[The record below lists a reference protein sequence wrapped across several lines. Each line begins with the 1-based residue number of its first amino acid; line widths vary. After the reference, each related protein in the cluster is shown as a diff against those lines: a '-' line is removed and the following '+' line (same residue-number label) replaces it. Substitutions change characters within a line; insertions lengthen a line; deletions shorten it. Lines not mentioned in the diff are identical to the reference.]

1 MSNITPIFKEIE
13 DLIESGNGDK
23 CMLNILI
30 DTFKSKELIKNEEE
44 LSRKYN
50 TLKSFLENIINEIDK
65 LANEIRN
72 HEVLIS
78 VKNQKTLRTCYQILT
93 SFGIS
98 PCLIPGLGISLS
110 KRCVS
115 AQLLPQIVLSDEQK
129 YEILTICT
137 DFLYRSYDVPVLKSI
152 IITLHLSDYLAA
164 LIQLAFAPLKKPGV
178 YSKFIM
184 TEELYEKLNYDRQKY
199 VNIYEY
205 LVNNCF
211 QPMLMK
217 ELLVL
222 QSITDPLP
230 PPFAKRVIAK
240 EMSRRLTMPGGL
252 LSLIRCFIETID
264 LDTGVEWKKI
274 DMICK
279 IVCIKHGNMTEKDYL
294 KNITSQ
300 LKQILLLNN
309 AHYLATATSC
319 LLNLLEKFGGNECV
333 IDLAK
338 EVLKSLDYETLLIK
352 CEYPG
357 TIILTPQEVD
367 HYINIFH
374 ACTSLLNTD
383 IPPDYI
389 SSNLYVLFLLKIK
402 CTKDETK
409 SKLSHIILKGLEV
422 LSHIQLK
429 NIIEK
434 FLFGWEHTKPLDLVI
449 EEYDAGLAIK
459 CSGSHIDHQ
468 LDAAAEHFLDI
479 FEITANNVLVENL
492 FECCLQIF
500 ININDKKQKAKK
512 ANVLQMTQHVKDE
525 CELLTAND
533 EKYAQMLQILAV
545 ISSSQ
550 KVLTALK
557 ANPWIVLNFLE
568 NLFSSNNDNSNDEC
582 KTIALVLL
590 NTILANIPKTNE
602 LEQRLHK
609 LLPILKQMSEDS
621 SEYVSI
627 LCKETVSL
635 ILSEF
640 PTKQQSAYEKAHSDV
655 FDNLL
660 PVRAHGI
667 MELTKLID
675 KSDLET
681 LSKRH
686 YIFCLLQEQLK
697 DSDSYIYLSAVNG
710 LASLATHC
718 TNEVLSALCK
728 EYLEISLE
736 TSIDTQENHKKVA
749 ELRMKL
755 GDIIVKVT
763 RRLGEI
769 AVVHKTILLNTMLC
783 ASRDN
788 DPLIRAS
795 ALSNLAEIAL
805 VINYKIGTIIYEV
818 LLCIWNI
825 IETDKAIECRRAAV
839 MVIASLLKG
848 LGQDTLVELKENILP
863 IYRTLNKL
871 YKDPN
876 EDSILKLHAQ
886 IALEELDDIVK
897 KVLCPELP
905 MEKEILMINNTKD
918 IIFK

>member
-1 MSNITPIFKEIE
+1 MIN
-13 DLIESGNGDK
+13 
-23 CMLNILI
+23 
-30 DTFKSKELIKNEEE
+30 NEEE
-44 LSRKYN
+44 LLRKYN

-222 QSITDPLP
+222 QSITDPSP

-240 EMSRRLTMPGGL
+240 EMSRRLTTPGGL

-279 IVCIKHGNMTEKDYL
+279 IVCTKHGNMTEKDYL

-338 EVLKSLDYETLLIK
+338 EVLKSLDHETLLIK

-367 HYINIFH
+367 HNIQIFH
-374 ACTSLLNTD
+374 ACSSLINTG

-409 SKLSHIILKGLEV
+409 SKLNHIILKGLEV
-422 LSHIQLK
+422 LSHDQLK

-434 FLFGWEHTKPLDLVI
+434 FLFGWKHTKPLDLVI

-468 LDAAAEHFLDI
+468 PDAAAEHFLDI
-479 FEITANNVLVENL
+479 FEVTASNVLVENL
-492 FECCLQIF
+492 FDTCLQIF
-500 ININDKKQKAKK
+500 IDVNEKRHKAKK
-512 ANVLQMTQHVKDE
+512 ADVLM
-525 CELLTAND
+525 TAND
-533 EKYAQMLQILAV
+533 EKYAQMLQILAN

-550 KVLTALK
+550 KVLSALK
-557 ANPWIVLNFLE
+557 ANPLMLFNFLE
-568 NLFSSNNDNSNDEC
+568 NLFSSDNDNSNDEC

-602 LEQRLHK
+602 LEQKLHK
-609 LLPILKQMSEDS
+609 LLPILKQMSEGS

-640 PTKQQSAYEKAHSDV
+640 PTKQQSAYEKALSDV

-660 PVRAHGI
+660 PVRAHGV

-675 KSDLET
+675 KSDPET

-686 YIFCLLQEQLK
+686 YIFCLLQ
-697 DSDSYIYLSAVNG
+697 V
-710 LASLATHC
+710 C
-718 TNEVLSALCK
+718 
-728 EYLEISLE
+728 
-736 TSIDTQENHKKVA
+736 
-749 ELRMKL
+749 
-755 GDIIVKVT
+755 
-763 RRLGEI
+763 
-769 AVVHKTILLNTMLC
+769 
-783 ASRDN
+783 
-788 DPLIRAS
+788 
-795 ALSNLAEIAL
+795 
-805 VINYKIGTIIYEV
+805 
-818 LLCIWNI
+818 
-825 IETDKAIECRRAAV
+825 
-839 MVIASLLKG
+839 
-848 LGQDTLVELKENILP
+848 
-863 IYRTLNKL
+863 
-871 YKDPN
+871 
-876 EDSILKLHAQ
+876 
-886 IALEELDDIVK
+886 
-897 KVLCPELP
+897 
-905 MEKEILMINNTKD
+905 
-918 IIFK
+918 